1 MVKSLVAA
9 LIITVVGVSLAFTC
23 GCESDAQTGALI
35 GTGAGAGIGQAIG
48 HNTGSTLVGAGV
60 GAGAG
65 YMIGNESDK
74 KKTKAEMENL
84 QQQNMQL
91 QQQNMQ
97 MQQQN
102 MQTQQQNMQ
111 TQQQMNDVTINIT
124 NSNGSVSPVTLR
136 RQGAVYIGP
145 RGETYT
151 NIPTQEQ
158 LRQAGYGF

>member
-1 MVKSLVAA
+1 MVKSLVTI
-9 LIITVVGVSLAFTC
+9 LIIAVVGVSLAFTC

-35 GTGAGAGIGQAIG
+35 GTGAGAGIGQAVG
-48 HNTGSTLVGAGV
+48 HNTESTLIGAGV

-74 KKTKAEMENL
+74 RKTQAQMENL

-102 MQTQQQNMQ
+102 MQTQQQMS
-111 TQQQMNDVTINIT
+111 TVTINVT
-124 NSNGSVSPVTLR
+124 NSNGSITPVTLR

-151 NIPTQEQ
+151 TLPTQEQ
-158 LRQAGYGF
+158 LKQAGYGF